1 MKKSVKII
9 IALAA
14 VIVIAASVLTVSL
27 IDKANKDAEST
38 KPGYS
43 RQSTT
48 APSVVVVPDTEAWV
62 NMDQIANDLATA
74 TESDTSTDT
83 TVTESVSASVTH
95 VIVSYI
101 YITGDEPTTQNSGG
115 NGNTQN
121 GNSNNNKEPEFS
133 EYKYSVNEE
142 TSEVTLTKYY
152 GTSTSLVEVPNE
164 INGNPVTAIAD
175 KCFLGKKMTS
185 VILGENIK
193 NIGSKAFKDC
203 TKLKSFTYKGVPH
216 AVVMGDDV
224 FEGCTSLAYIG
235 LPPVDSMGSGVF
247 RSCTSLEEITI
258 TDGTKAMGSEI
269 FQFCTS
275 LKTVTIP
282 ESVETIGT
290 GIFSGAGK
298 DGDSSNIVV
307 KCVEGSVAHTKATQY
322 NAKIEFITE

>member
-1 MKKSVKII
+1 MKKSVKAI

-14 VIVIAASVLTVSL
+14 VIVIVASVLTVSL
-27 IDKANKDAEST
+27 IDKAKKDAEAT

-43 RQSTT
+43 RRSTT
-48 APSVVVVPDTEAWV
+48 EPSVLVVSDTDAWV

-83 TVTESVSASVTH
+83 TVTESASVGVTH

-101 YITGDEPTTQNSGG
+101 YITGDEPTTQNSG
-115 NGNTQN
+115 NPQN

-142 TSEVTLTKYY
+142 TNEITLTKYY

-193 NIGSKAFKDC
+193 NIGNKAFKDC

-216 AVVMGDDV
+216 SVVMGDDV
-224 FEGCTSLAYIG
+224 FEGCVSLAYVG
-235 LPPVDSMGSGVF
+235 LPPVESMGSGVF

-307 KCVEGSVAHTKATQY
+307 KCFKDSVAHKKATQY
-322 NAKIEFITE
+322 SAKIEIIDEE